1 MFKKM
6 LSRAKIDINILLLP
20 TMFFIIVL
28 SLPAIA
34 LAKPV
39 ILYTDILTGPNTGG
53 ENNNGIYLSIFGKN
67 FGQSNKLGTTTRVYI
82 NNTEVA
88 SYKYL
93 GTSYGRSDIQQLSI
107 QPGAGV
113 SSGAIK
119 VAVNG
124 VDSNTD
130 HTFTVKPGDIYFVNN
145 VTGNQLTG
153 VIGNINK
160 PFRYPQETFNSSGF
174 GPGDYIVMRGT
185 GTNWAF
191 EGDDSH
197 FLKIYNKLGEKDN
210 YFGIMGYPG
219 ELVNI
224 PRTLGGNKVIKISG
238 GTNGHFSL
246 SGLRLTKVEPY
257 TYIPNSSNAL
267 HISFAGEAK
276 SYIRIVNLFLSGAH
290 SDVNGNIAIG
300 VADGDGISFTKV
312 LGIHMYDN
320 GLPYEDSLKP
330 SSMYVGNG
338 HDYEFAWNHF
348 EKQNYGK
355 GGMRVKADG
364 SGLVYNVLFH
374 DNIISDSYSFG
385 TMIDKN
391 GGSGFEIYNNTYSDC
406 GSGYLSGN
414 HDGYGCIRI
423 LDPKGQN
430 TEVKIYNNV
439 IYNNK
444 GSYAIRVEYDS
455 TIVDI
460 RNNIIYDEIDRG
472 YYAKSGNPTV
482 TGGNNL
488 YFGSA
493 KPLPSWDSNPVTE
506 DPLFIDLSGRDFHLQ
521 SGSPAIDTGL
531 NLSQVTNDHD
541 GNPRP
546 MDGDDNGTATQD
558 IGPYEYTGTYI
569 PPQGDSTPPSP
580 PTGLLVVQQ

>member
-210 YFGIMGYPG
+210 YFGIM
-219 ELVNI
+219 
-224 PRTLGGNKVIKISG
+224 
-238 GTNGHFSL
+238 
-246 SGLRLTKVEPY
+246 
-257 TYIPNSSNAL
+257 
-267 HISFAGEAK
+267 
-276 SYIRIVNLFLSGAH
+276 
-290 SDVNGNIAIG
+290 
-300 VADGDGISFTKV
+300 
-312 LGIHMYDN
+312 
-320 GLPYEDSLKP
+320 
-330 SSMYVGNG
+330 
-338 HDYEFAWNHF
+338 
-348 EKQNYGK
+348 
-355 GGMRVKADG
+355 
-364 SGLVYNVLFH
+364 
-374 DNIISDSYSFG
+374 
-385 TMIDKN
+385 
-391 GGSGFEIYNNTYSDC
+391 
-406 GSGYLSGN
+406 
-414 HDGYGCIRI
+414 
-423 LDPKGQN
+423 
-430 TEVKIYNNV
+430 
-439 IYNNK
+439 
-444 GSYAIRVEYDS
+444 
-455 TIVDI
+455 
-460 RNNIIYDEIDRG
+460 
-472 YYAKSGNPTV
+472 
-482 TGGNNL
+482 
-488 YFGSA
+488 
-493 KPLPSWDSNPVTE
+493 
-506 DPLFIDLSGRDFHLQ
+506 
-521 SGSPAIDTGL
+521 
-531 NLSQVTNDHD
+531 
-541 GNPRP
+541 
-546 MDGDDNGTATQD
+546 
-558 IGPYEYTGTYI
+558 
-569 PPQGDSTPPSP
+569 
-580 PTGLLVVQQ
+580 